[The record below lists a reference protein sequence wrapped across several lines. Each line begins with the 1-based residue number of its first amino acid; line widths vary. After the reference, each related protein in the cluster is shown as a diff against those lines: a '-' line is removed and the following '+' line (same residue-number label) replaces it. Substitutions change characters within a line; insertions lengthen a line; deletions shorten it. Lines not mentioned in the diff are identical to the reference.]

1 MSIMK
6 MMPSLREYRAD
17 IQFDKNMI
25 SRIMNNY
32 LQKGGIS
39 MSDQEIESM
48 LSTMQSSG
56 QVKREGNT
64 MKMSFDYKYGQT
76 NFLTE

>member
-1 MSIMK
+1 MGMVK
-6 MMPSLREYRAD
+6 MMPSLMEYKAD

-64 MKMSFDYKYGQT
+64 MKMSVDYKYGQT